1 MQRNRFTW
9 LGLTVACGLSF
20 GSLALAASEDAPPA
34 GLVEVV
40 LRSTHQFRDP
50 QAAKEAGYGA
60 ANACV
65 SGPQEGAM
73 GEHFINGDLLFDGQ
87 LDPQRPEALI
97 YEVRGGR
104 TRLVGVE
111 YIVIAEAWHTNN
123 GAATPA
129 LMGQLMHYVGS
140 PNRYGLPPFY
150 ELHVWA
156 WKFNPSGMFVDW
168 NPKVSCAEFK
178 PETPSVA
185 AVQGHSHGAPAQD
198 AKPAAATAAPASAG
212 GR

>member
-1 MQRNRFTW
+1 MTTNRSAW
-9 LGLTVACGLSF
+9 MGLTAAWGLSF
-20 GSLALAASEDAPPA
+20 ASVLAAEVPSGA
-34 GLVEVV
+34 GLVETVV
-40 LRSTHQFRDP
+40 RATQQFRDP
-50 QAAKEAGYGA
+50 EEAIAAQYVP

-73 GEHFINGDLLFDGQ
+73 GEHFIKGALVFDGQ
-87 LDPQRPEALI
+87 LDPQQPEALI
-97 YEVRGGR
+97 YEQR
-104 TRLVGVE
+104 TGKARLVGVE

-123 GAATPA
+123 GEATPA

-178 PETPSVA
+178 PEPA
-185 AVQGHSHGAPAQD
+185 A
-198 AKPAAATAAPASAG
+198 PAAAQGHGHGSHGPGAPSPGRHAAATPGIA
-212 GR
+212 R

>member
-1 MQRNRFTW
+1 M
-9 LGLTVACGLSF
+9 GLTAAWGLSF
-20 GSLALAASEDAPPA
+20 ASALAAAEAPSGA
-34 GLVEVV
+34 GLVEIVV
-40 LRSTHQFRDP
+40 RATQQFRDP
-50 QAAKEAGYGA
+50 AEAIAAEYVP

-73 GEHFINGDLLFDGQ
+73 GEHFIKGALLFDGQ
-87 LDPQRPEALI
+87 LDPQQPEALI
-97 YEVRGGR
+97 YEQRDGKA
-104 TRLVGVE
+104 RLVGVE
-111 YIVIAEAWHTNN
+111 YIVVAEAWHMNN

-178 PETPSVA
+178 PEPPAPSA
-185 AVQGHSHGAPAQD
+185 ARGHDHGSHGPGS
-198 AKPAAATAAPASAG
+198 PPPGRHAAATPGIA
-212 GR
+212 R